1 MNHRHQQNHNLS
13 IMRSCAWASLLAL
26 CLLPVAQAQKTPIVP
41 FRKNPNTGIETKSE
55 KNQLFVNPGTGNDST
70 GDGSSTAPLKTITQ
84 ALRVAQPDTVIQLA
98 PGTYSTETGEF
109 FPLHL
114 KPGVTILG
122 DRPTKGKDIIIR
134 GGGYYLSPTFARQNI
149 TILGANQAAIA
160 GVTLTNPHPRGYGL
174 WIESSSVMV
183 TDNTLTGSTHDGISV
198 TGNSGGAIAGNYFV
212 QNGANGITIYGIS
225 GPEVRDNHFENTG
238 FGINIAESAA
248 PVLIGNRITGNKDG
262 ILVQAHALPVLRNN
276 TIVGNSRYGLVA
288 IGQSQPNLGTANE
301 VGGNIFK
308 NNGELDI
315 SANSSNNIPA
325 FGNQL
330 SASRTS
336 GKIDF
341 QGIAQ
346 LVSAVP
352 TPASSQATATPLPGP
367 DFSVVS
373 GSTHP
378 VVSHPAHNM
387 GGCSG
392 NESPRADRQA
402 VLPPPTVPAPP
413 PPVTP
418 QSLRYRVVVEAA
430 TPWEQSRVRDRVPD
444 AFRSF
449 SRGRRV
455 MQVGAFINLSKA
467 EQLVQQLK
475 SYSIVARIEPY

>member
-1 MNHRHQQNHNLS
+1 
-13 IMRSCAWASLLAL
+13 MRSCAWASLLAL
-26 CLLPVAQAQKTPIVP
+26 WLLPVAQAQKTPIVP
-41 FRKNPNTGIETKSE
+41 FRKNQNTGIETKSE
-55 KNQLFVNPGTGNDST
+55 RNQLFVNPATGNDST

-114 KPGVTILG
+114 KPGVMILG

-301 VGGNIFK
+301 AGGNIFQ

-367 DFSVVS
+367 DFSDR
-373 GSTHP
+373 
-378 VVSHPAHNM
+378 
-387 GGCSG
+387 
-392 NESPRADRQA
+392 PRADRQA

-449 SRGRRV
+449 SRGHRV

>member
-1 MNHRHQQNHNLS
+1 VNHRHQKNHNLS
-13 IMRSCAWASLLAL
+13 IMGSCAWASLLAL
-26 CLLPVAQAQKTPIVP
+26 WLLPVAQAQETIVP
-41 FRKNPNTGIETKSE
+41 FRKNQNTGIETKSE
-55 KNQLFVNPGTGNDST
+55 RNQLFVNPGTGNDST

-84 ALRVAQPDTVIQLA
+84 ALRIAQPDTVIQLA

-109 FPLHL
+109 FPLQL

-174 WIESSSVMV
+174 WIESSSVTV

-262 ILVQAHALPVLRNN
+262 ILVQARALPVLRNN

-301 VGGNIFK
+301 AGGNIFDR
-308 NNGELDI
+308 NGELDI

-341 QGIAQ
+341 QGITQ

-352 TPASSQATATPLPGP
+352 TPASSQAAGTPLP
-367 DFSVVS
+367 
-373 GSTHP
+373 
-378 VVSHPAHNM
+378 
-387 GGCSG
+387 
-392 NESPRADRQA
+392 
-402 VLPPPTVPAPP
+402 VLPPPPTVPAPP
-413 PPVTP
+413 QPVTP

-430 TPWEQSRVRDRVPD
+430 TSWEQSRVRDRVPD

>member
-1 MNHRHQQNHNLS
+1 VNHRHQQNHNLS

-26 CLLPVAQAQKTPIVP
+26 WLLPVAQAQKTPIVP
-41 FRKNPNTGIETKSE
+41 FRKNQNTGIETKSE
-55 KNQLFVNPGTGNDST
+55 RNQLFVNPATGNDST

-114 KPGVTILG
+114 KPGVMILG

-301 VGGNIFK
+301 AGGNIFQ

-367 DFSVVS
+367 DFSDR
-373 GSTHP
+373 
-378 VVSHPAHNM
+378 
-387 GGCSG
+387 
-392 NESPRADRQA
+392 PRADRQA

-449 SRGRRV
+449 SRGHRV

>member
-1 MNHRHQQNHNLS
+1 VNHRHQQNHNLL
-13 IMRSCAWASLLAL
+13 IIRSCAWASLLAL
-26 CLLPVAQAQKTPIVP
+26 CLLPVAQAQETPIVQ
-41 FRKNPNTGIETKSE
+41 NTGIETKSE
-55 KNQLFVNPGTGNDST
+55 RNQLFVNPATGNDST

-149 TILGANQAAIA
+149 TILGANKAAIA

-174 WIESSSVMV
+174 WIESSSVTV
-183 TDNTLTGSTHDGISV
+183 TDNTFTGSTHDGISV

-288 IGQSQPNLGTANE
+288 IGQSQPN
-301 VGGNIFK
+301 
-308 NNGELDI
+308 
-315 SANSSNNIPA
+315 
-325 FGNQL
+325 
-330 SASRTS
+330 
-336 GKIDF
+336 
-341 QGIAQ
+341 
-346 LVSAVP
+346 
-352 TPASSQATATPLPGP
+352 
-367 DFSVVS
+367 
-373 GSTHP
+373 
-378 VVSHPAHNM
+378 
-387 GGCSG
+387 
-392 NESPRADRQA
+392 
-402 VLPPPTVPAPP
+402 
-413 PPVTP
+413 
-418 QSLRYRVVVEAA
+418 
-430 TPWEQSRVRDRVPD
+430 
-444 AFRSF
+444 
-449 SRGRRV
+449 
-455 MQVGAFINLSKA
+455 
-467 EQLVQQLK
+467 
-475 SYSIVARIEPY
+475 ARNCE